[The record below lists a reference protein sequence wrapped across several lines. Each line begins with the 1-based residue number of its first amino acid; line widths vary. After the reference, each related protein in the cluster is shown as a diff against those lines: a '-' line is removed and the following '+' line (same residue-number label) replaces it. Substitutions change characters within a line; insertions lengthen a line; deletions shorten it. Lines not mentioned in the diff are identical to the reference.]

1 MVIPVEEG
9 NRGIFF
15 EPGSTISKF
24 WGKLF
29 PIILGVILNLF
40 HVFSKKM
47 NFKNSWTISVCRIL
61 ILRQTSSQAGI
72 FRCCIRKGEEF
83 NH

>member
-15 EPGSTISKF
+15 EPGSTITKF

-47 NFKNSWTISVCRIL
+47 NC
-61 ILRQTSSQAGI
+61 
-72 FRCCIRKGEEF
+72 
-83 NH
+83 

>member
-15 EPGSTISKF
+15 EPGSTITKF

-47 NFKNSWTISVCRIL
+47 NCKNSWTISVCRIL
-61 ILRQTSSQAGI
+61 ILRQTRFTSWDISLLYSERRRI
-72 FRCCIRKGEEF
+72 
-83 NH
+83 